1 MRSDFMVGG
10 HSKYGIGLL
19 LALAGTVFFCGTLF
33 ADNETIHIIRS
44 GETIYGLARQYNV
57 KVEEILFINGIDDA
71 RKVRNG
77 QHIIIPSKST
87 MVSPINPYPN
97 APAVGVHTVQRG
109 QTLFGIARQYGIS
122 LQELNRL
129 NNLPENYVLK
139 TGDILKVP
147 AVPQN
152 TARAAPS
159 VVVVDAPVVTTDN
172 STNISVIMPS
182 ISGREVNLSLIWP
195 ISPKEAAYMTGK
207 LSGVA
212 MIGEKSEGVYCVFP
226 GTVISAG
233 PYRGFG
239 RVVIVKSA
247 DGYMYVYGGCETL
260 SVKAG
265 DNVTNG
271 TELGRLG
278 IDAVSGQA
286 ALFFMVYLNNT
297 PVDPATAPR
306 K

>member
-1 MRSDFMVGG
+1 MVGG
-10 HSKYGIGLL
+10 HSKCGIGLL
-19 LALAGTVFFCGTLF
+19 LALAGIVFFCGTLF
-33 ADNETIHIIRS
+33 ADDETIHIIRS

-71 RKVRNG
+71 RKVRSG
-77 QHIIIPSKST
+77 QHIRIPSRST
-87 MVSPINPYPN
+87 MVLPINPYPN
-97 APAVGVHTVQRG
+97 APAIGVHTVQKG

-122 LQELNRL
+122 LQELNDL
-129 NNLPENYVLK
+129 NNLPEKYVLK

-147 AVPQN
+147 VVPQT

-172 STNISVIMPS
+172 TNISVIIPP
-182 ISGREVNLSLIWP
+182 ISGREVNLSLVWP
-195 ISPKEAAYMTGK
+195 INPKEAAYMTGK

-212 MIGEKSEGVYCVFP
+212 MIGERSEGVYCIFP
-226 GTVISAG
+226 GIVISAG

-239 RVVIVKSA
+239 RVVIVKST

-265 DNVTNG
+265 DNVATG

-286 ALFFMVYLNNT
+286 ALFFMVYQNNS